1 MCDRERSSPRDINR
15 EILGAALHRL
25 LTTGFIA
32 LATVLA
38 PAAAAQINVGPFQ
51 EIFGAE
57 QPVSGR
63 GFVGVVMADATGP
76 VALEKLEVFIPQG
89 TTGALKINVIS
100 SDARY
105 RGTADASLAD
115 GASGWTPLKLK
126 SSRQQAVSSYSTDTL
141 TLLVETAGSQPLLTR
156 WGAGGKTVQIYV
168 NSERSDTSI
177 AWRRDGKIEVQ
188 PCRRLTGG
196 SLVRF
201 DTICS
206 APAEILGPEP
216 IRIIRR
222 RGGVALEP
230 VLVPL
235 AGLQ

>member
-1 MCDRERSSPRDINR
+1 MNG
-15 EILGAALHRL
+15 EISGDPLRHL
-25 LTTGFIA
+25 LSA
-32 LATVLA
+32 CLATLLALLA
-38 PAAAAQINVGPFQ
+38 PAAAAQITVNQFD
-51 EIFGAE
+51 EAYGAE

-63 GFVGVVMADATGP
+63 GFVGVVLADAAGP
-76 VALEKLEVFIPQG
+76 VALDKLEIFIPKG
-89 TTGALKINVIS
+89 TTGDLKINVIS
-100 SDARY
+100 ADAKY
-105 RGTADASLAD
+105 RGTADASLAG
-115 GASGWTPLKLK
+115 GASGWTPLKLP
-126 SSRQQAVSSYSTDTL
+126 SSRQQALSSYSTDTL
-141 TLLVETAGSQPLLTR
+141 TLLAEAAGSKPLLTR

-177 AWRRDGKIEVQ
+177 AWRKDGKIEVQ

-206 APAEILGPEP
+206 APADILGPEP

-230 VLVPL
+230 VVVPL
-235 AGLQ
+235 AGVQ

>member
-1 MCDRERSSPRDINR
+1 V
-15 EILGAALHRL
+15 
-25 LTTGFIA
+25 
-32 LATVLA
+32 TVLA
-38 PAAAAQINVGPFQ
+38 PAATAQINVGPFQ
-51 EIFGAE
+51 EVFGAE

-63 GFVGVVMADATGP
+63 GFVGVVVADATGP

-89 TTGALKINVIS
+89 TTGDLKINVIS
-100 SDARY
+100 SDAKY
-105 RGTADASLAD
+105 RGTADAKLAA
-115 GASGWTPLKLK
+115 GASGWMPLGLK
-126 SSRQQAVSSYSTDTL
+126 SSKQQALSGYSTDTL
-141 TLLVETAGSQPLLTR
+141 TLLVETANSSPLLTR

-168 NSERSDTSI
+168 NSERSDTSV

-216 IRIIRR
+216 VRIIRR